1 MKMRNELCSSLVFS
15 QITLRD
21 SWCIF
26 YTMVVV
32 VAQLL
37 KNSKK
42 KWEMV
47 IKYGRCERASSVPC
61 SVGVSSLLFFCDVAQ
76 ALFQVQ

>member
-1 MKMRNELCSSLVFS
+1 MEGLMKMRNELCSSLVFS

-42 KWEMV
+42 MGNGHQIWTV
-47 IKYGRCERASSVPC
+47 WTFVFRA
-61 SVGVSSLLFFCDVAQ
+61 LLRRRV
-76 ALFQVQ
+76 LTLVLL